1 MKSMKKLVTLLL
13 SLVMLCALALPAM
26 AEGDGNYSITIN
38 GAVAGH
44 TYTAYQVFSGD
55 YFYGDGN
62 NNTEKNKEYLSNVV
76 WGKDVDGTAILNEL
90 KTNETLKDKFT
101 GVDASDGYAAEKV
114 AYILQ
119 GLGDKSEEL
128 DEFARVVSHHLSTTE
143 NSGEVTINQ
152 DGTNKITPLA
162 AGYYFVKDTGE
173 IGGNEIA
180 TKFLVK
186 VVGDA
191 KVTVKAQ
198 APEFKKEIVKDNV
211 TDNNKGTSV
220 NVGDPVKF
228 RLTANVPDMASFDKY
243 TFTMHDTLSEG
254 LTFNKDSVK
263 VTVNGTLIENT
274 ADTSNKYTLTYPTV
288 EGSEDTFTITFT
300 ETQLKNL
307 VKHTG
312 DTDEDP
318 KFGATIV
325 VEYTATLNDKALNKD
340 VETNKAHLEYT
351 NNPSGNGTGIGKT
364 PEVPVYV
371 YDFDLTVDK
380 FDGTN
385 QTGQNPATTKK
396 LKGAKFV
403 LYRKVTTDGTEKDEY
418 YYWNKTDKKVDWV
431 GNVGEASVVT
441 TDDNGAA
448 TFNGLAAGTYYLK
461 ETKAPDGYNTQK
473 EDAKVEIKA
482 VYNTDGTLKADA
494 DGCKL
499 QHGAEGK
506 HYYQVESIAN
516 KAGAVLPSTGGIG
529 TTIFYVLGSILAL
542 GAAVLLIAK
551 KRMNGQDR

>member
-13 SLVMLCALALPAM
+13 SLVMLCALAMPAM
-26 AEGDGNYSITIN
+26 AEGEDAAKTYSITID

-62 NNTEKNKEYLSNVV
+62 NHTDKDKEYLSNVV

-128 DEFARVVSHHLSTTE
+128 DEFARVVSYHLSTTE

-162 AGYYFVKDTGE
+162 AGYYFVKDTGK

-186 VVGDA
+186 VVGNA

-198 APEFKKEIVKDNV
+198 APEFEKEIVKGND
-211 TDNNKGTSV
+211 TDKGTSV
-220 NVGDPVKF
+220 NVGDKVTF
-228 RLTANVPDMASFDKY
+228 RLTAKVPDMASFDDY

-254 LTFNKDSVK
+254 LTFNKES
-263 VTVNGTLIENT
+263 VTVTVGKDTVT
-274 ADTSNKYTLTYPTV
+274 ADKYDLTYPAKDK
-288 EGSEDTFTITFT
+288 EETFTIAFT
-300 ETQLKNL
+300 KDQLKKL

-312 DTDEDP
+312 GTDEETD
-318 KFGATIV
+318 FGATIV
-325 VEYTATLNDKALNKD
+325 VEYNATLNEKALNKD
-340 VETNKAHLEYT
+340 VETNKAYLEYT
-351 NNPSGNGTGIGKT
+351 NDPSVDGKGTKT
-364 PEVPVYV
+364 PEATVYV

-385 QTGQNPATTKK
+385 QTGPNPNTSKK
-396 LKGAKFV
+396 LKDAKFV
-403 LYRKVTTDGTEKDEY
+403 LYRKVTTGETEKVEY
-418 YYWNKTDKKVDWV
+418 YYWNKTDKKVNWV
-431 GNVGEASVVT
+431 DNVDGASEVI

-473 EDAKVEIKA
+473 DVEVEIKA
-482 VYNTDGTLKADA
+482 TYKPTTGELASTSADKK
-494 DGCKL
+494 GNG
-499 QHGAEGK
+499 Q
-506 HYYQVESIAN
+506 YIQVQSIAN

-542 GAAVLLIAK
+542 GAAVLLIVK